1 MATLS
6 SGVLKKL
13 VDGMKSGAAKPVG
26 EHRTAVLQVSDIVPA
41 ELDEKDLFPKH
52 GKFYV
57 KVSDASQNIYVTL
70 PLAQA
75 DLILSNKLHVGQFVQ
90 VDRLDP
96 ASPVPVMVGVKL
108 IPGRH
113 PLVVGTPDPA
123 ARAKASVPR
132 RGSWNL
138 EQNPASIK
146 PTTLN
151 FDAEKTLVKERPALS
166 MPAREQAGA
175 ATPARECGV
184 SATPARERGVPAS
197 PALSTASVRKSS
209 SVLPRLLTRS
219 RSFVADREQH
229 PKSLF
234 PTERSSVS
242 YCTASRATRRVAK
255 GEGPSSPTSD
265 DELASSA
272 TSSKKR
278 PSTAARVPVPGKLS
292 LFGKDAIGQN
302 EKAQKAALEAVR
314 NASATNNVV
323 RIYKMFSE
331 LSKTARPDTPA
342 SCFDSFLSFHQEAV
356 QAVTDIEAIQAAT
369 SMAAA
374 VASDEQPENAPLVL
388 QEITQ
393 NRSVVQ
399 RRGIG
404 SCGSRVSKSVSFAP
418 STFHPRED
426 DGGGKTV
433 RSSTASSK
441 CLAMDKVGEDSGDEK
456 RPSSS
461 APPPTHSSLG
471 SSLKLVKQIQA
482 EAGSWFMEFLEVALE
497 TGLKKKSKA
506 SVMGDGRK
514 QSSCSC
520 PQSLMLQVINWVEME
535 QSGAGRKPAHPRA
548 AAIARKLRIKAKNP

>member
-6 SGVLKKL
+6 SGVLLKL
-13 VDGMKSGAAKPVG
+13 LDGMKSGAAKPVG
-26 EHRTAVLQVSDIVPA
+26 EHRTAVLQVTDIVPA

-57 KVSDASQNIYVTL
+57 KVSDASHSIYATL

-75 DLILSNKLHVGQFVQ
+75 DLVLSNKLHLGQFVH

-96 ASPVPVMVGVKL
+96 ASPVPVIVGAKPL
-108 IPGRH
+108 PGRH

-123 ARAKASVPR
+123 ARAKTSAPR
-132 RGSWNL
+132 RGSWGP

-151 FDAEKTLVKERPALS
+151 FDGAKTPVKERPALS
-166 MPAREQAGA
+166 
-175 ATPARECGV
+175 TPARERTGAVTPVRERGV
-184 SATPARERGVPAS
+184 AATPARERGVPAS

-229 PKSLF
+229 PKIPKSPF
-234 PTERSSVS
+234 PTEKSSVS
-242 YCTASRATRRVAK
+242 YCTASRVTRRVAK
-255 GEGPSSPTSD
+255 EEEPSSPSSD

-292 LFGKDAIGQN
+292 LLGKDAIEQR
-302 EKAQKAALEAVR
+302 EKAQKAALEALR
-314 NASATNNVV
+314 NASATDNVV
-323 RIYKMFSE
+323 RIYKIFSE

-374 VASDEQPENAPLVL
+374 VASDEQPEDVPLVL
-388 QEITQ
+388 QEIAQ
-393 NRSVVQ
+393 NR
-399 RRGIG
+399 
-404 SCGSRVSKSVSFAP
+404 SKSVSFAP
-418 STFHPRED
+418 GTLDPRED

-433 RSSTASSK
+433 RSSTASRK
-441 CLAMDKVGEDSGDEK
+441 CLAMDKIGEDGGDEK
-456 RPSSS
+456 RSSCS
-461 APPPTHSSLG
+461 APPPAHSALG
-471 SSLKLVKQIQA
+471 TSLKLAKQILA
-482 EAGSWFMEFLEVALE
+482 EAGSWFMEFLEASLE

-506 SVMGDGRK
+506 SAMGDGRK
-514 QSSCSC
+514 QSSSSC
-520 PQSLMLQVINWVEME
+520 PQALMLRVINWVEME
-535 QSGAGRKPAHPRA
+535 QSGGESSSRKPAHPRA